1 VLPASLP
8 LLSLVSIL
16 SFACPVYTE
25 LIQLM
30 KTKLLS
36 WVLSTPF
43 LPQLLDVQM
52 LITAVLAKVVND
64 TQADGIQI
72 DSQKLC

>member
-1 VLPASLP
+1 
-8 LLSLVSIL
+8 
-16 SFACPVYTE
+16 
-25 LIQLM
+25 M